1 MFVVCIHVRVK
12 PENRAAFIEATLEN
26 ARHTIREPGN
36 LRFDVNQQIDDP
48 DRFVLYEAYR
58 DEAGMKAHKETAH
71 YARWRDAVAPWMA
84 ETRRGVPHH
93 GLFPEAAGQWAA
105 LRGED

>member
-1 MFVVCIHVRVK
+1 MFVVCIHVHVK
-12 PENRAAFIEATLEN
+12 PENREAFIEATLEN
-26 ARHTIREPGN
+26 ARHTIQEPGN

-48 DRFVLYEAYR
+48 NRFVLYEVYR

-84 ETRRGVPHH
+84 EPRRGVPHAA
-93 GLFPEAAGQWAA
+93 LFPESAEQWATPQ
-105 LRGED
+105 